1 LAASLTKVR
10 FLHAWQAI
18 TGVRCG
24 CTEGAAK
31 VNWPPTFNEQMTGEA
46 CALAVQGVLV
56 FSPTASTCTIEI
68 KDTGGAR
75 KVRFAGKGKGKSGGY
90 RIITYY
96 AAEDVPVFLLDIY
109 SKGTK
114 ANLSQAQRNTLRK
127 ILSALAAK
135 WRASVRAKVKPLRRP
150 Q

>member
-1 LAASLTKVR
+1 MPMHAVIETSAFLASAEYEGVTDDERAAIVAYIAEDPVR
-10 FLHAWQAI
+10 GDL
-18 TGVRCG
+18 
-24 CTEGAAK
+24 
-31 VNWPPTFNEQMTGEA
+31 
-46 CALAVQGVLV
+46 
-56 FSPTASTCTIEI
+56 I

-127 ILSALAAK
+127 ILSALAAE
-135 WRASVRAKVKPLRRP
+135 WRANVRAKVKPLRRP
-150 Q
+150 K